1 MQDSQL
7 AEDLA
12 RRLGA
17 LLPAQLGEA
26 RISLQARF
34 QAELRLG
41 LRQQGQVTREE
52 FELQRALLLR
62 TRARL
67 EALELELAL
76 ARRMEAPSA

>member
-41 LRQQGQVTREE
+41 LRQ
-52 FELQRALLLR
+52 
-62 TRARL
+62 
-67 EALELELAL
+67 
-76 ARRMEAPSA
+76 

>member
-17 LLPAQLGEA
+17 LLPEPLGEA
-26 RISLQARF
+26 RAVLQARF

-41 LRQQGQVTREE
+41 LRRLGQVTREE

-67 EALELELAL
+67 EALELAL
-76 ARRMEAPSA
+76 ARRMEEPPA